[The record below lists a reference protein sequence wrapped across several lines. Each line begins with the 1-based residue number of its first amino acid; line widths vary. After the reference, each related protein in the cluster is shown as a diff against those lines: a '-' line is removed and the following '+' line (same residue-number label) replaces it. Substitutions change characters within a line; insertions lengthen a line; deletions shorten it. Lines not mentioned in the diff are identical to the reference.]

1 MLVNKADSKIFR
13 EGYNRN
19 LTTYNYYYII
29 PTLKMIYFKSGI
41 LKFVFPVITAIVIMA
56 SGFNVLAT
64 NGSHG
69 REHKVNICHKT
80 GSQSHPFEAINVD
93 ESAFDGEGK
102 NDHTQHQDF
111 LYHGPQ
117 DKNGH
122 PTKEGNSW
130 CQGPSPSPV
139 PSPSPSPSPS
149 ATPSPSPSPSPG
161 PVQSPSPT
169 PNPSPG
175 PEGGQGQ
182 DQKQDQEVN
191 VNVNVEQKQEN
202 NQSVNVTGQVAG
214 TSTVPVKQPETGVGV
229 LSMASVAGAGPLGLA
244 LARYGKGRIVGKKE
258 EDLTSIASGIVCD
271 RLDKKSS

>member
-1 MLVNKADSKIFR
+1 MKSKVF
-13 EGYNRN
+13 
-19 LTTYNYYYII
+19 
-29 PTLKMIYFKSGI
+29 
-41 LKFVFPVITAIVIMA
+41 KFVFPAIAAIVISA

-64 NGSHG
+64 SGSHG
-69 REHKVNICHKT
+69 REHKVNICHRT
-80 GSQSHPFEAINVD
+80 GSQSHPFEAINID

-102 NDHTQHQDF
+102 NDHTQHEDF
-111 LYHGPQ
+111 LYHGPI

-130 CQGPSPSPV
+130 CGGPSPSPV

-202 NQSVNVTGQVAG
+202 NQTVNVTVPAVQAAAV
-214 TSTVPVKQPETGVGV
+214 TTVPVKQPETGAGV
-229 LSMASVAGAGPLGLA
+229 LGMVSVAGAGPLGLL
-244 LARYGKGRIVGKKE
+244 LARYGRGRIVGKKE
-258 EDLTSIASGIVCD
+258 EESLSEIGFNLTEKRREKDLS
-271 RLDKKSS
+271 

>member
-1 MLVNKADSKIFR
+1 MNYIKSKIF
-13 EGYNRN
+13 
-19 LTTYNYYYII
+19 
-29 PTLKMIYFKSGI
+29 
-41 LKFVFPVITAIVIMA
+41 KFVFPVIAAIAISA

-64 NGSHG
+64 SGSHG
-69 REHKVNICHKT
+69 REHKINICHRT
-80 GSQSHPFEAINVD
+80 GSQSHPFEAINID

-102 NDHTQHQDF
+102 NDHTQHGDF
-111 LYHGPQ
+111 LYHGPL

-130 CQGPSPSPV
+130 CGGPSPSPD
-139 PSPSPSPSPS
+139 PSPSPS

-202 NQSVNVTGQVAG
+202 NQTVNVGGQVAG
-214 TSTVPVKQPETGVGV
+214 VSTVPVKQPETGPSV
-229 LSMASVAGAGPLGLA
+229 LGMASVAGAGPLGLL
-244 LARYGKGRIVGKKE
+244 LARYGRGRIVAKKE
-258 EDLTSIASGIVCD
+258 EDLTSIASAIVAE
-271 RLDKKSS
+271 RLWKKYSEFILF